1 MKFTPNTCL
10 ILAIVL
16 FVAYSSV
23 AQNVA
28 QSSQGVCAQK
38 ISEFPALRGLKL
50 NMTRSDLMK
59 VYPLASIRTS
69 NDEIG
74 VITMS
79 IIKKEILDD
88 ELKRNLEGI
97 NMEFMDDHLKL
108 ITFLYDDSVKWSSLP
123 KFVESLSRSL
133 NIPVKY
139 WKTKSVGK
147 NEGVYASCSDF
158 VLEAMLFSDEPIL
171 LVQVRNYYEIV
182 VQRKEDVEERKSKS
196 FKP

>member
-28 QSSQGVCAQK
+28 QSSQGGCAQK
-38 ISEFPALRGLKL
+38 ISGFPALRGLKL

-69 NDEIG
+69 NNEIG

-79 IIKKEILDD
+79 IIKKEIVDD

-97 NMEFMDDHLKL
+97 NMEFMDDDLKL

-139 WKTKSVGK
+139 WKTKS
-147 NEGVYASCSDF
+147 EGVYASAVCSDF
-158 VLEAMLFSDEPIL
+158 VLEAMLLSDEPML
-171 LVQVRNYYEIV
+171 LVQVRNYYETV